1 MHMTEIGRQSRLDR
15 LGRDGRY
22 VIVPMDHGITIGP
35 VDGLVDI
42 ESTVSAVCD
51 HGADAVLT
59 HRGLAER
66 VLPETGDAG
75 YVVHLNASTIRG
87 PDPNDKRPVCTPERA
102 IAAGGDAVSVHVN
115 VGADTEPT
123 QLEVL
128 GEMIES
134 AHQLGLPVL
143 AMMYPRGPDVDAS
156 DPETTAHAVRVGA
169 ELGAD
174 LIKTSMPDGSF
185 TPVAAAT
192 TAPVLVAGGEAGDPR
207 PLLERIATAI
217 DQGAAGVSIG
227 RSIFQHPDPGAMAA
241 AVAAIVHE
249 DASVDV
255 ALESLEE

>member
-1 MHMTEIGRQSRLDR
+1 MTEIGRRSRLDR

-35 VDGLVDI
+35 VDGLGDI
-42 ESTVSAVCD
+42 ESTVRAVCD
-51 HGADAVLT
+51 TGADAVLT

-75 YVVHLNASTIRG
+75 YVVHLNASTVLG

-102 IAAGGDAVSVHVN
+102 IAAGADAVSVHVN
-115 VGADTEPT
+115 VGAETEPN

-128 GEMIES
+128 ADAVES

-143 AMMYPRGPDVDAS
+143 AMMYPRGPEIDAT

-174 LIKTSMPDGSF
+174 LIKTSIPEGSF
-185 TPVAAAT
+185 APVAAAT
-192 TAPVLVAGGEAGDPR
+192 TSPVLVAGGEAGDPR
-207 PLLERIATAI
+207 QLLTRIAMAM

-227 RSIFQHPDPGAMAA
+227 RSIFQHPEPGAMAA
-241 AVAAIVHE
+241 AIAAVVHE
-249 DASVDV
+249 GAAVDE
-255 ALESLEE
+255 ALEHLGE